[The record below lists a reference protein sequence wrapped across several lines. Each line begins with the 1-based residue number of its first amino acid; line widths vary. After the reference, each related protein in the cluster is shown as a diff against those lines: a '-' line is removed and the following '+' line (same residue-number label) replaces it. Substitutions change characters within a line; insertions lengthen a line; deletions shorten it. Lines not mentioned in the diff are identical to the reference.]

1 MILYYSGTGNSWMI
15 ANRGEWMGEIPVSMN
30 RRIKDGCTEQVS
42 VNERAFF
49 ARFHNTGILQYLD
62 MVRNSG
68 SG

>member
-42 VNERAFF
+42 VNERVVFDAC
-49 ARFHNTGILQYLD
+49 
-62 MVRNSG
+62 V
-68 SG
+68 